1 MGRIWILPVVV
12 LVACK
17 SGGTSFSDIPVVG
30 GGSSKKKE
38 AERARRVTD
47 ELLRSKVEEF
57 CQNMNQVFDR
67 AAIEMAETDPSM
79 RREAIQLQINVLESV
94 QAHRAMA
101 ESGMAL
107 VDLWTITIQVK
118 DYLGAGLDGD
128 RFGKGGPII
137 VEASNHLAEF
147 AKDMARDLTPPDR
160 FEGAW
165 AQMEEFARKN
175 PMGGGVRRWNRA
187 HTTGSTGGANIL
199 GTLASPFNLTGGV
212 ERGAK
217 DAAESVDRL
226 TDMIS
231 DMPALTRLQTE
242 LLLYDV
248 NQGEAA
254 KALREDINRVSRS
267 VERVSKAAESLPEE
281 VRTQVTTAWKEIES
295 SQSNLQKTLEEA
307 KATVTEVNNA
317 VKEANTTVESV
328 DKALKSFTEAGKQW
342 EPTARAFQ
350 DLLKDAKGPPD
361 PPGTPPGP
369 TITDYGN
376 TLDKLSKSAVD
387 LRTLIQEIRELTGSD
402 VITKRL
408 DDLDASVAKTAATT
422 EDLVDHIAWR
432 AVQLILVLIAGL
444 LGYRFVSLRI
454 SAKRA

>member
-17 SGGTSFSDIPVVG
+17 SGGTGFSDIPVVG

-128 RFGKGGPII
+128 RFGKGRPIV

-147 AKDMARDLTPPDR
+147 ARDMARDLTPPDR

-217 DAAESVDRL
+217 NAAESA
-226 TDMIS
+226 S
-231 DMPALTRLQTE
+231 PA
-242 LLLYDV
+242 
-248 NQGEAA
+248 
-254 KALREDINRVSRS
+254 
-267 VERVSKAAESLPEE
+267 
-281 VRTQVTTAWKEIES
+281 S
-295 SQSNLQKTLEEA
+295 S
-307 KATVTEVNNA
+307 
-317 VKEANTTVESV
+317 TVEI
-328 DKALKSFTEAGKQW
+328 
-342 EPTARAFQ
+342 RI
-350 DLLKDAKGPPD
+350 LLNVW
-361 PPGTPPGP
+361 
-369 TITDYGN
+369 Y
-376 TLDKLSKSAVD
+376 V
-387 LRTLIQEIRELTGSD
+387 
-402 VITKRL
+402 
-408 DDLDASVAKTAATT
+408 
-422 EDLVDHIAWR
+422 H
-432 AVQLILVLIAGL
+432 
-444 LGYRFVSLRI
+444 
-454 SAKRA
+454 KRALEDCSAHRVTPARRHRE